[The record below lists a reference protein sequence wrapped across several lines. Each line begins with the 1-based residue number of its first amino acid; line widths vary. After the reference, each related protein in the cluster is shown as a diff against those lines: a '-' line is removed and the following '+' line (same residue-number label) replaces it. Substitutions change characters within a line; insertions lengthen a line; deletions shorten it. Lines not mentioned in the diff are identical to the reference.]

1 MKNFD
6 NLQERL
12 TLLLSSFDSLSSEN
26 SDLKKKLGLKEL
38 ELKSLKE
45 KIERLDADKSV
56 AREKVTNILQ
66 RIEGLTQSA

>member
-12 TLLLSSFDSLSSEN
+12 TLLLNSFDSLSAEN
-26 SDLKKKLGLKEL
+26 SDLKKKLGLREL

-66 RIEGLTQSA
+66 RIEGLTHSA

>member
-12 TLLLSSFDSLSSEN
+12 TLLLSSFDSLSAEN
-26 SDLKKKLGLKEL
+26 SDLKKKLGLREL

-66 RIEGLTQSA
+66 RIEGLTHSA

>member
-26 SDLKKKLGLKEL
+26 SDLKKRLSLKEL

-45 KIERLDADKSV
+45 RIERLDADKSV